1 MANIRIDNFS
11 GDTVTVF
18 LDGKEAVIEDESRA
32 TFDTLE
38 KGMHTLHVHRTRLP
52 FESLDA
58 HETDTQEKPPFGT
71 PEKSMHT
78 QLDLITELDLNSSK
92 SVITLKTEVSSA
104 EGKGIDA
111 IFSSYSVTATGAK
124 NEKNRKVFANSSVQK
139 NFISHHVK
147 NALFPAGI
155 GGFVIFALGL
165 LALIS
170 HLTGNTLNFG
180 GTEFTLPWSLGLTA
194 VGLGI
199 VAYSLFCI
207 ANVVKVVKRFKR

>member
-18 LDGKEAVIEDESRA
+18 LDGKEAMIEDESRV
-32 TFDTLE
+32 TFDTLG
-38 KGMHTLHVHRTRLP
+38 KGTHTLHVHRTRLP

-58 HETDTQEKPPFGT
+58 HETDTQEKSPFGGE
-71 PEKSMHT
+71 EKSLHT
-78 QLDLITELDLNSSK
+78 QLDLITEFDLNSSK

-111 IFSSYSVTATGAK
+111 IFSSYFVTATGAK

-139 NFISHHVK
+139 NFISHHIK
-147 NALFPAGI
+147 NTLFPTGLGGI
-155 GGFVIFALGL
+155 VILLLGL
-165 LALIS
+165 IALVS
-170 HLTGNTLNFG
+170 HLTGNTVNLG

-194 VGLGI
+194 VGTGI

-207 ANVVKVVKRFKR
+207 ANVFKVVKRFKR